1 VRTSKSLI
9 RQSTICESDIAEN
22 DAAKSDI
29 EARAATRYACTLLKG
44 WGTRMVSA
52 LGLVGGLALLIW
64 MTVRGVNILIAGPV
78 AAALVALTSGIAWLP
93 PLAAEGAP
101 DFATSYMDGFVSFF
115 KSWFFMFLL
124 GAIFGEI
131 MGASGAAASVA
142 HWVIEKI
149 GIKHAVLAVVAACA
163 VLTYGGV
170 SVFIVSFSVYALAVH
185 LFREADLPRRFIPA
199 ALAFG
204 SVTFTM
210 TTAGSPEI
218 QNLIPMEFLGTT
230 AYAGWEVSFIVALFM
245 AVTGHFWLNHM
256 VKKAVANGEHFVGRE
271 TDDVS
276 PDLGD
281 MPAPLLCL
289 LPLIAVL
296 GVFLI
301 FQYPQSMGPL
311 SPMLPAQSLD
321 KWALV
326 AALGTGAVVA
336 LFVGRKKLPAM
347 PEAFSRG
354 ATSAVVAITNTCAV
368 VGFGAVAKLSPAF
381 QQALEIVQDLPGS
394 PLIGAAVA
402 VTVIAGLTGSASG
415 GQTIALPLIAP
426 HYLDAGAQPDELHR
440 VVSISSGAL
449 DSLPHNGYVVTTIRA
464 VCGETHKAAYGAVGA
479 LTVIIPI
486 VGTIMAVALFAI
498 F

>member
-1 VRTSKSLI
+1 MLSAIGLI
-9 RQSTICESDIAEN
+9 
-22 DAAKSDI
+22 
-29 EARAATRYACTLLKG
+29 
-44 WGTRMVSA
+44 
-52 LGLVGGLALLIW
+52 GGLALLIY
-64 MTVRGVNILIAGPV
+64 MTVKGVNILIAGPIAAAIV
-78 AAALVALTSGIAWLP
+78 AATSGLAWLP

-101 DFATSYMDGFVSFF
+101 DFATAYMDGFVSFF

-142 HWVIEKI
+142 HWIIEKI

-170 SVFIVSFSVYALAVH
+170 SVFIVAFSVYSLAVH
-185 LFREADLPRRFIPA
+185 LFREANLPRRFIPA

-230 AYAGWEVSFIVALFM
+230 AYAGWEVSLIVAVFM
-245 AVTGHFWLNHM
+245 AIAGQFWLNWM
-256 VKKAVANGEHFVGRE
+256 VKRAVANGETFVGRE
-271 TDDVS
+271 TDDANT
-276 PDLGD
+276 DYGAL
-281 MPAPLLCL
+281 PAPILCL
-289 LPLIAVL
+289 LPLVAVL
-296 GVFLI
+296 GIFLI
-301 FQYPQSMGPL
+301 FQYPQDMGPL
-311 SPMLPAQSLD
+311 SSILPTTSLD

-326 AALGTGAVVA
+326 AALGSGAIVA
-336 LFVGRKKLPAM
+336 LAVGYRKLKAM

-381 QQALEIVQDLPGS
+381 QEALVIVQNIPGS
-394 PLIGAAVA
+394 PLIGAAIA

-426 HYLDAGAQPDELHR
+426 HYLDVGAQPDELHR
-440 VVSISSGAL
+440 VVAISSGAL

-464 VCGETHKAAYGAVGA
+464 VCGETHKDAYGAVGA
-479 LTVIIPI
+479 LTVVVPVI
-486 VGTIMAVALFAI
+486 GTIMAVAMFTM